1 MKTDGISMYDIDTK
15 DFRAKIDFSGL
26 YEFQGTKIKS
36 VSRITVV
43 IMQNVKIR
51 IKGVSLKMP
60 ISQKK

>member
-1 MKTDGISMYDIDTK
+1 MKTDGISMYDIATK
-15 DFRAKIDFSGL
+15 VFRAKIDFSGL
-26 YEFQGTKIKS
+26 YELQGTKIKS

>member
-1 MKTDGISMYDIDTK
+1 MKTDGISMYDIATK
-15 DFRAKIDFSGL
+15 VFRAKIDLSGL
-26 YEFQGTKIKS
+26 YELQGTKIKS